1 MILQYVS
8 FTLGKEMFAI
18 DVMRIRGVE
27 RIVEITSIPQ
37 CPDFLEGMIHLREEI
52 IPIVDMRR
60 KFGMPK
66 EEYGKETRI
75 ILIEIEKIIVGLIVD
90 RVFEVFQIED
100 GDIGHLPQIG
110 MSITS
115 KQYMRGVVEINNRL
129 IIVIDIDKIF
139 TEQETS
145 ELMGNV

>member
-8 FTLGKEMFAI
+8 FSLGKEMFAI

-37 CPDFLEGMIHLREEI
+37 CPDFIEGMIHLREEI
-52 IPIVDMRR
+52 IPIVDMRS
-60 KFGMPK
+60 KFGMTK

-75 ILIEIEKIIVGLIVD
+75 ILIEIEKIIVGLVVD
-90 RVFEVFQIED
+90 RVFEVFQIDESE
-100 GDIGHLPQIG
+100 IGHLPHIG
-110 MSITS
+110 PSMETR
-115 KQYMRGVVEINNRL
+115 KYMRGVVKVKNKL

-139 TEQETS
+139 SERETL
-145 ELMGNV
+145 EMLGNV